1 MKILIII
8 FVSCVICSSC
18 GVKDNPKYETQN
30 NINKKIK
37 VI

>member
-8 FVSCVICSSC
+8 FVSCLLCNSC
-18 GVKDNPKYETQN
+18 GVKDDPQYQSQN